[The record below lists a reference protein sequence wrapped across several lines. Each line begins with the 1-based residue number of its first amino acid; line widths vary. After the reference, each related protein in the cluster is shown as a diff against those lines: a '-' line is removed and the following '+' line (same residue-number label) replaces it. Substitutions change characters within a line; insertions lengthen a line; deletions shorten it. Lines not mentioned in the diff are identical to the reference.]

1 MDKIIEVKNLS
12 FKYSEQIV
20 FDHISF
26 DINKGDFLAFVGPNG
41 SGKSSLMKLLIGDLT
56 PDKGQIR
63 LLGQNIAKFRKW
75 SKIGYMSQQIREFN
89 HSFPATVKEVIAANL
104 YYHMGIIKLLN
115 KDLDKKI
122 DRVLE
127 LVDMYSYK
135 NRLIGNLSGGQQQR
149 VFIAR
154 TLVTDP
160 EIIFL
165 DEPMV
170 GIDAK
175 SQDEFIK
182 LINSLNRDLD
192 ITIVMVSHDIHVIS
206 SQANKIACFANKKIH
221 FHLAEDF
228 DYNSYQNKSNSSRV
242 LPQHTH
248 ISSERSDS
256 HA

>member
-1 MDKIIEVKNLS
+1 MEKIIEVKNLS
-12 FKYSEQIV
+12 FKYSEQVV
-20 FDHISF
+20 FDNINI
-26 DINKGDFLAFVGPNG
+26 DINKGDFIAFVGPNG
-41 SGKSSLMKLLIGDLT
+41 SGKSSLMKLLIGNLT
-56 PDKGQIR
+56 PDKGEIR
-63 LLGQNIAKFRKW
+63 ILGKNISKFKKW
-75 SKIGYMSQQIREFN
+75 SKIGYMSQQIRDFN
-89 HSFPATVKEVIAANL
+89 QSFPATVKEVIAANL
-104 YYHMGIIKLLN
+104 YHYMGIIKVLN
-115 KDLDKKI
+115 KDLEKRIDKAL
-122 DRVLE
+122 R

-182 LINSLNRDLD
+182 LINKLNRELN

-228 DYNSYQNKSNSSRV
+228 DYNNFQNESNSSWI

>member
-1 MDKIIEVKNLS
+1 MAKIIEVKNLS

-20 FDHISF
+20 FDNINL
-26 DINKGDFLAFVGPNG
+26 DIYKGDFLAFVGPNG
-41 SGKSSLMKLLIGDLT
+41 SGKSSLMKLLIGDLI
-56 PDKGQIR
+56 PDKGEIR
-63 LLGQNIAKFRKW
+63 ILGQNISKFKKW

-104 YYHMGIIKLLN
+104 YHYMGIIKVLN
-115 KDLDKKI
+115 NNLEKRIDKA
-122 DRVLE
+122 LN

-135 NRLIGNLSGGQQQR
+135 NRQIGNLSGGQQQR

-182 LINSLNRDLD
+182 LINKLNRELN

-206 SQANKIACFANKKIH
+206 SQANKVACFANKKIH

-228 DYNSYQNKSNSSRV
+228 DYNNYQKESNSSWI